1 VKLKKACFVKKII
14 NVGNNRSTNIYLF
27 AITVAKKYSH
37 NKHFMAT
44 AEDDFV
50 KNITLYSEA
59 KAESSTTRL
68 LVEAKG

>member
-1 VKLKKACFVKKII
+1 MSGIVNVKSM
-14 NVGNNRSTNIYLF
+14 STNIHLF